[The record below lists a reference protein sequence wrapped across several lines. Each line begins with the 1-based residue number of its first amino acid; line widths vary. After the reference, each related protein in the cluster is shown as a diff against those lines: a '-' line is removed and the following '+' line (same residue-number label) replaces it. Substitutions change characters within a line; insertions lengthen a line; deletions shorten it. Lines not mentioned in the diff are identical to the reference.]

1 MSLSKPVQ
9 KKQHTTPLPPELA
22 QSQSFLTHVNHVS
35 SGEES
40 TAEEKDLLTT
50 SSIQTP
56 PTEQKRKI
64 AAVKKVTEAV
74 EESVEMRKKHP
85 KGHRVH
91 STSEIWTTMDAQPF
105 IRVTDTLLLEDVWFI
120 PLAASC
126 DSKNFIANV
135 TMRQYIIAPH
145 IKERVCITKM
155 TTDDLLKVLYLNDNI
170 QSLMQGVKPL
180 DFDAWKTEKYALCVK
195 KKGIDYSK
203 NEANLCNF
211 ILGEDLGFTFYPRFL
226 KGLFMILFRKTCIHS
241 YKSSQTEKVSNP
253 SVIKCTAQ
261 RGSFEYVI
269 EARIFPLSSDVKD
282 SKTSENVEPDVMEIP
297 DSQPY

>member
-9 KKQHTTPLPPELA
+9 KKQHTTPPLPSDLA
-22 QSQSFLTHVNHVS
+22 QSQSFLTHVNLVS
-35 SGEES
+35 SG
-40 TAEEKDLLTT
+40 AEPTVGVNVLPST
-50 SSIQTP
+50 SSTQ
-56 PTEQKRKI
+56 EQKRKI
-64 AAVKKVTEAV
+64 AAVKKVTEAG
-74 EESVEMRKKHP
+74 EESAEMKKKHP

-91 STSEIWTTMDAQPF
+91 TTSEIWTTMDAQPF
-105 IRVTDTLLLEDVWFI
+105 IRVTDTLLLDDVWFI
-120 PLAASC
+120 PLAASS
-126 DSKNFIANV
+126 DSKSSIANV

-170 QSLMQGVKPL
+170 QSLMQGIKPL
-180 DFDAWKTEKYALCVK
+180 DFDAWKTEKYALCVR
-195 KKGIDYSK
+195 KKGIEYSM

-226 KGLFMILFRKTCIHS
+226 KGLFMILFRKTCVHS

-253 SVIKCTAQ
+253 SVIKCIAQ

-269 EARIFPLSSDVKD
+269 EGRIFPLSSDIKEA
-282 SKTSENVEPDVMEIP
+282 KTSEDTDVMEIP